1 VPWSPNATVKI
12 NGTAVTNYTLEGV
25 QISMGRDN
33 VQQQSSAGFATIDF
47 LDLPYTD
54 VEIFDTITVTLDNYT
69 GVDTTIFTGL
79 VTDVSVSVLDAGTTN
94 TFITQISASGALSE
108 LAAKEANIV
117 GYAEQKDG
125 DRIVSVV
132 TDTFGLKWNELP
144 ATQVWTDY
152 TTETWSSLLGV
163 DVSAI
168 DTPGTYDLFSSVAAP
183 DPLNALNYVQI
194 VADSGSGFIYETT
207 SGGIGYQDQDAR
219 ADYVSANGFVNI
231 SKNFILADGIN
242 VTTSRNDIINDVRV
256 IYGAAQDVMQV
267 EELDSISQYGR
278 VTQSIETFL
287 KNSGDA
293 DTLAD
298 RLVLLNAYP
307 SPVIQGIQIQIDA
320 PTMSSSLL
328 NSLVGVFFGM
338 PVSVTDFPALL
349 YPNQFFGYIEGWQWE
364 IDRFTARLTLNVSD
378 FTFSAV
384 PVAWQDVYAGEI
396 WSTIDPSSAIR
407 TLGSAID
414 TSLNT
419 ALGTKKAGLVLLNTT
434 SFSGVSSQSINDVFS
449 ATYTNYKILLDTD
462 ASDADIGLSMRMRV
476 SGADNTSNN
485 YRWASGYKD
494 TSAGAIS
501 GQSGSGLTS
510 SFRVLA
516 ASSVGRCFSSI
527 DIFNP
532 FTAEE
537 TGYVGNYF
545 QIASVGFAQFVAA
558 NMSVTTSYTG
568 FTLIPTAGTITGT
581 VSVYG
586 YNK

>member
-1 VPWSPNATVKI
+1 MPWSPNAIVKI

-33 VQQQSSAGFATIDF
+33 VQQQSSAGYATIDF
-47 LDLPYTD
+47 LNLPYTD

-152 TTETWSSLLGV
+152 TTQTWADLLGV
-163 DVSAI
+163 DISAI
-168 DTPGTYDLFSSVAAP
+168 DTPGTYDLFSSLAAP
-183 DPLNALNYVQI
+183 EPLNALNYVQI

-219 ADYVSANGFVNI
+219 ADYVSANGFVDI

-320 PTMSSSLL
+320 PTMSSTLL

-349 YPNQFFGYIEGWQWE
+349 YPNQFFGYVEGWQWE

-384 PVAWQDVYAGEI
+384 PVAWQDVFAGEI
-396 WSTIDPSSAIR
+396 WSTIDPSLQWQNAL
-407 TLGSAID
+407 LGV
-414 TSLNT
+414 N
-419 ALGTKKAGLVLLNTT
+419 
-434 SFSGVSSQSINDVFS
+434 
-449 ATYTNYKILLDTD
+449 
-462 ASDADIGLSMRMRV
+462 
-476 SGADNTSNN
+476 
-485 YRWASGYKD
+485 
-494 TSAGAIS
+494 
-501 GQSGSGLTS
+501 
-510 SFRVLA
+510 
-516 ASSVGRCFSSI
+516 
-527 DIFNP
+527 
-532 FTAEE
+532 
-537 TGYVGNYF
+537 
-545 QIASVGFAQFVAA
+545 
-558 NMSVTTSYTG
+558 
-568 FTLIPTAGTITGT
+568 
-581 VSVYG
+581 
-586 YNK
+586 

>member
-1 VPWSPNATVKI
+1 
-12 NGTAVTNYTLEGV
+12 
-25 QISMGRDN
+25 MGRDD

-152 TTETWSSLLGV
+152 TTQTWADLLGV
-163 DVSAI
+163 NISAI
-168 DTPGTYDLFSSVAAP
+168 DTPGTYDLFSSIAAP
-183 DPLNALNYVQI
+183 EPTNALNYVQI
-194 VADSGSGFIYETT
+194 VADSGSGYIFETT
-207 SGGIGYQDQDAR
+207 TGGIGYQDQDHR

-278 VTQSIETFL
+278 VTESIETFL

-320 PTMSSSLL
+320 PTMTSTLL

-349 YPNQFFGYIEGWQWE
+349 YPNQFFGYVEGWEWD

-396 WSTIDPSSAIR
+396 WSTIDPSLQWQDAL
-407 TLGSAID
+407 LGV
-414 TSLNT
+414 N
-419 ALGTKKAGLVLLNTT
+419 
-434 SFSGVSSQSINDVFS
+434 
-449 ATYTNYKILLDTD
+449 
-462 ASDADIGLSMRMRV
+462 
-476 SGADNTSNN
+476 
-485 YRWASGYKD
+485 
-494 TSAGAIS
+494 
-501 GQSGSGLTS
+501 
-510 SFRVLA
+510 
-516 ASSVGRCFSSI
+516 
-527 DIFNP
+527 
-532 FTAEE
+532 
-537 TGYVGNYF
+537 
-545 QIASVGFAQFVAA
+545 
-558 NMSVTTSYTG
+558 
-568 FTLIPTAGTITGT
+568 
-581 VSVYG
+581 
-586 YNK
+586 

>member
-1 VPWSPNATVKI
+1 MPWSPNATVKI
-12 NGTAVTNYTLEGV
+12 NGTAVTGYTLEGV
-25 QISMGRDN
+25 QISMGRDD
-33 VQQQSSAGFATIDF
+33 VQQQSSAGYATIDF
-47 LDLPYTD
+47 LNLPYTD

-144 ATQVWTDY
+144 TTQVWTDY
-152 TTETWSSLLGV
+152 TTETWADLLGV
-163 DVSAI
+163 DISAI

-183 DPLNALNYVQI
+183 EPLNALNYVQI
-194 VADSGSGFIYETT
+194 VADSGSGYIYETT
-207 SGGIGYQDQDAR
+207 TGGIGYQDQDAR
-219 ADYVSANGFVNI
+219 ADYVSANGFVNV

-278 VTQSIETFL
+278 VTESIETFL

-320 PTMSSSLL
+320 PTMTSTLL

-349 YPNQFFGYIEGWQWE
+349 YPNQFFGYVEGWSWD

-396 WSTIDPSSAIR
+396 WDTIDPSLRWQDAL
-407 TLGSAID
+407 LGV
-414 TSLNT
+414 N
-419 ALGTKKAGLVLLNTT
+419 
-434 SFSGVSSQSINDVFS
+434 
-449 ATYTNYKILLDTD
+449 
-462 ASDADIGLSMRMRV
+462 
-476 SGADNTSNN
+476 
-485 YRWASGYKD
+485 
-494 TSAGAIS
+494 
-501 GQSGSGLTS
+501 
-510 SFRVLA
+510 
-516 ASSVGRCFSSI
+516 
-527 DIFNP
+527 
-532 FTAEE
+532 
-537 TGYVGNYF
+537 
-545 QIASVGFAQFVAA
+545 
-558 NMSVTTSYTG
+558 
-568 FTLIPTAGTITGT
+568 
-581 VSVYG
+581 
-586 YNK
+586 

>member
-1 VPWSPNATVKI
+1 MPWSPNATVKI

-25 QISMGRDN
+25 QITMGRED
-33 VQQQSSAGFATIDF
+33 VQQQSNAGFATIQF

-152 TTETWSSLLGV
+152 TTETWADLLGV

-207 SGGIGYQDQDAR
+207 FGGIGYQDQDAR

-231 SKNFILADGIN
+231 SKNFILADGIS

-256 IYGAAQDVMQV
+256 VYGAAQDVMQV

-278 VTQSIETFL
+278 VTDTVETFL

-307 SPVIQGIQIQIDA
+307 QPVIQGIQIQIDA
-320 PTMSSSLL
+320 PTMTSSLL

-349 YPNQFFGYIEGWQWE
+349 YPNQFFGYVEGWSWD

-396 WSTIDPSSAIR
+396 WSTIDPSLQWQDAL
-407 TLGSAID
+407 LGV
-414 TSLNT
+414 N
-419 ALGTKKAGLVLLNTT
+419 
-434 SFSGVSSQSINDVFS
+434 
-449 ATYTNYKILLDTD
+449 
-462 ASDADIGLSMRMRV
+462 
-476 SGADNTSNN
+476 
-485 YRWASGYKD
+485 
-494 TSAGAIS
+494 
-501 GQSGSGLTS
+501 
-510 SFRVLA
+510 
-516 ASSVGRCFSSI
+516 
-527 DIFNP
+527 
-532 FTAEE
+532 
-537 TGYVGNYF
+537 
-545 QIASVGFAQFVAA
+545 
-558 NMSVTTSYTG
+558 
-568 FTLIPTAGTITGT
+568 
-581 VSVYG
+581 
-586 YNK
+586 

>member
-1 VPWSPNATVKI
+1 MPWSPNATVKI

-25 QISMGRDN
+25 QITMGRED
-33 VQQQSSAGFATIDF
+33 VQQQSNAGFATIQF

-144 ATQVWTDY
+144 ATRVWTDY
-152 TTETWSSLLGV
+152 TTETWADLLGV

-207 SGGIGYQDQDAR
+207 FGGIGYQDQDAR

-231 SKNFILADGIN
+231 SKNFILADGIS

-256 IYGAAQDVMQV
+256 VYGAAQDVMQV

-278 VTQSIETFL
+278 VTDTVETFL

-307 SPVIQGIQIQIDA
+307 QPVIQGIQIQIDA
-320 PTMSSSLL
+320 PTMTSSLL

-349 YPNQFFGYIEGWQWE
+349 YPNQFFGYVEGWSWD

-396 WSTIDPSSAIR
+396 WSTIDPSLQWQDAL
-407 TLGSAID
+407 LGV
-414 TSLNT
+414 N
-419 ALGTKKAGLVLLNTT
+419 
-434 SFSGVSSQSINDVFS
+434 
-449 ATYTNYKILLDTD
+449 
-462 ASDADIGLSMRMRV
+462 
-476 SGADNTSNN
+476 
-485 YRWASGYKD
+485 
-494 TSAGAIS
+494 
-501 GQSGSGLTS
+501 
-510 SFRVLA
+510 
-516 ASSVGRCFSSI
+516 
-527 DIFNP
+527 
-532 FTAEE
+532 
-537 TGYVGNYF
+537 
-545 QIASVGFAQFVAA
+545 
-558 NMSVTTSYTG
+558 
-568 FTLIPTAGTITGT
+568 
-581 VSVYG
+581 
-586 YNK
+586 

>member
-25 QISMGRDN
+25 QISMGRDD
-33 VQQQSSAGFATIDF
+33 VQQQSSAGYATIDF

-125 DRIVSVV
+125 DRIVSVI

-144 ATQVWTDY
+144 TTQVWTDY
-152 TTETWSSLLGV
+152 TTETWADLLGV
-163 DVSAI
+163 DTSAI
-168 DTPGTYDLFSSVAAP
+168 DTPGTYDLFSSIAAP
-183 DPLNALNYVQI
+183 EPTNALNYVQI
-194 VADSGSGFIYETT
+194 VADSGSGYIFETT
-207 SGGIGYQDQDAR
+207 SGGIGYQDQDHR

-278 VTQSIETFL
+278 VTQSIDTFL

-320 PTMSSSLL
+320 PTMNSTLL

-349 YPNQFFGYIEGWQWE
+349 YPNQFFGYVEGWQWD

-396 WSTIDPSSAIR
+396 WSTIDPSLQWQDAL
-407 TLGSAID
+407 LGV
-414 TSLNT
+414 N
-419 ALGTKKAGLVLLNTT
+419 
-434 SFSGVSSQSINDVFS
+434 
-449 ATYTNYKILLDTD
+449 
-462 ASDADIGLSMRMRV
+462 
-476 SGADNTSNN
+476 
-485 YRWASGYKD
+485 
-494 TSAGAIS
+494 
-501 GQSGSGLTS
+501 
-510 SFRVLA
+510 
-516 ASSVGRCFSSI
+516 
-527 DIFNP
+527 
-532 FTAEE
+532 
-537 TGYVGNYF
+537 
-545 QIASVGFAQFVAA
+545 
-558 NMSVTTSYTG
+558 
-568 FTLIPTAGTITGT
+568 
-581 VSVYG
+581 
-586 YNK
+586 